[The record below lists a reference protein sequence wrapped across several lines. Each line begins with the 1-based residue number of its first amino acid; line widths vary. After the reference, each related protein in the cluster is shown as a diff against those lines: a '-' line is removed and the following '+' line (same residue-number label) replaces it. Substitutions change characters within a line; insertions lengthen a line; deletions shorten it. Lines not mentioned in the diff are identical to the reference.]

1 VKVKITALLVLVVVF
16 AISFSTSAPA
26 APAPN
31 AKSTAAVTSLPAA
44 ASVPAAAV
52 PQDHPEIREAIESL
66 RRAKAHLM
74 AAKHDYHGHREA
86 AIHATDDAIR
96 QLELCLKFD

>member
-1 VKVKITALLVLVVVF
+1 VRVKITALIMVVAF
-16 AISFSTSAPA
+16 AISFSTSASA
-26 APAPN
+26 APDPN
-31 AKSTAAVTSLPAA
+31 TKAAAAVTSQPAA
-44 ASVPAAAV
+44 AAVPAAV

-66 RRAKAHLM
+66 RRAKAHLI

-86 AIHATDDAIR
+86 AVRATDDAIR

>member
-1 VKVKITALLVLVVVF
+1 MKVKMTALLILVVAF
-16 AISFSTSAPA
+16 ALSFSTVAPA
-26 APAPN
+26 APALN
-31 AKSTAAVTSLPAA
+31 TKAVAAPTSQPSAAA
-44 ASVPAAAV
+44 ASAAV

-66 RRAKAHLM
+66 RRAKAHLI

-86 AIHATDDAIR
+86 AVRATDDAIR